1 MGRLASGRRIL
12 VVEDD
17 MLVRLSIESMLA
29 DLGCTSVSVAATVKQ
44 ALSLLDSQ
52 AFDLAMLDLNLDG
65 SRSDPVAD
73 ALAAR
78 GVPFLFSTGYSEH
91 QAYVAYP
98 GRPVLM
104 KPYPSSKL
112 VAALTELLNKGASP
126 P

>member
-1 MGRLASGRRIL
+1 MGRFVSGSRIL

-17 MLVRLSIESMLA
+17 MLVRLSIESMLN
-29 DLGCTSVSVAATVKQ
+29 DLGCASVSVASTVNQ

-65 SRSDPVAD
+65 SKSNPVAD

-91 QAYVAYP
+91 EAYSAYP
-98 GRPVLM
+98 GRPVLR

-112 VAALTELLNKGASP
+112 VAALLQLLATNSTP
-126 P
+126 H